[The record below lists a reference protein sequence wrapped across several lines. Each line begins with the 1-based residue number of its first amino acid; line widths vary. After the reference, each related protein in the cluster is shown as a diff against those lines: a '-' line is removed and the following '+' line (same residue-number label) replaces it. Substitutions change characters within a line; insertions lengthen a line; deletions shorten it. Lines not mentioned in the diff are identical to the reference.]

1 MDKNEGSVPSLP
13 QTTPPPP
20 QLGDSQWVI
29 RELQNIRELLETRF
43 NSLDE
48 RQRKTENT
56 LSWTRGVVVGAA
68 VILAILQ
75 VALRIFEVD
84 VSLR

>member
-1 MDKNEGSVPSLP
+1 MDKNEGSVPSLQ
-13 QTTPPPP
+13 QTTPPPA
-20 QLGDSQWVI
+20 QVGDSQWVI
-29 RELQNIRELLETRF
+29 RELQGIRELLENRF
-43 NSLDE
+43 NALDE

-75 VALRIFEVD
+75 IALRIFEVD